1 MELKEVAEVTYKTV
15 YKKVNRKGQEENL
28 LAGEV
33 SEVTEEVKQDT
44 PVQNNDS
51 LTVELIHNNEK
62 NGIELKFNGK
72 PSEGTRELL
81 KENGF
86 RWSKFSKVWYIKQS
100 EKALLFAESFVSAF
114 NDIVIDEIT
123 EVEEVEVVSNPITDQ
138 TIQPEEVEPITETEN
153 NPYNNEVVE
162 TVNGFYCHFKAWNME
177 VNEIES
183 MLQSAN
189 IPYSLGCEKF
199 FFIGITVDQFATVQH
214 INKVNESILFDD
226 SFDCEHVEP
235 ITEQQ
240 SKDITEDNNS
250 NDITEPTKQND
261 PITATEK
268 NHGKVL
274 DFNSKLKAKQEKD
287 QRQKE
292 TESMTNHFIDNVL
305 PYLNNDE
312 IAELQKIYNSKDEK
326 ELDILWKRL
335 MMITAVRRAK
345 EEVLKQN

>member
-1 MELKEVAEVTYKTV
+1 
-15 YKKVNRKGQEENL
+15 
-28 LAGEV
+28 
-33 SEVTEEVKQDT
+33 
-44 PVQNNDS
+44 
-51 LTVELIHNNEK
+51 
-62 NGIELKFNGK
+62 
-72 PSEGTRELL
+72 
-81 KENGF
+81 
-86 RWSKFSKVWYIKQS
+86 
-100 EKALLFAESFVSAF
+100 
-114 NDIVIDEIT
+114 
-123 EVEEVEVVSNPITDQ
+123 
-138 TIQPEEVEPITETEN
+138 
-153 NPYNNEVVE
+153 
-162 TVNGFYCHFKAWNME
+162 
-177 VNEIES
+177 
-183 MLQSAN
+183 
-189 IPYSLGCEKF
+189 
-199 FFIGITVDQFATVQH
+199 
-214 INKVNESILFDD
+214 LFDD